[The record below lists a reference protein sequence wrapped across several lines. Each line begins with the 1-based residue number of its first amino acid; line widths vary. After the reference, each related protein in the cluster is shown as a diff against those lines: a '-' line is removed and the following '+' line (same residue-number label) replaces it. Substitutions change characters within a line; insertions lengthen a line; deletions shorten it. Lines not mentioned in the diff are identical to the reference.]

1 MTDQSQQTP
10 APPVTNPPVTT
21 PNSTDQTTTPP
32 PESKPIAAEG
42 SLVTEGTKDAIVA
55 KPEGAPEKYEAF
67 TLPEGYEANEPVLTE
82 ATGLFKEIGLSQ
94 AQAQKLVDFYS
105 KVSADA
111 ADAGVKLWQD
121 TQTAWREE
129 VKADPV
135 IGGQKLGPVMA
146 TIKKA
151 INTIGDAK
159 LISEFHEAMNIT
171 GAGNN
176 PAFIRAFHSLAQK
189 LVEGGPV
196 SGKPESSQK
205 PPATAG
211 AALYPN
217 LKSSG

>member
-1 MTDQSQQTP
+1 MTDQSQPTP
-10 APPVTNPPVTT
+10 VPQVTNP
-21 PNSTDQTTTPP
+21 QTTSNTQTQVVA
-32 PESKPIAAEG
+32 ETKPQATEAEG
-42 SLVTEGTKDAIVA
+42 SLVTEGTKDAVVA

-67 TLPEGYEANEPVLTE
+67 TLPEGYEANEPVLIE

-111 ADAGVKLWQD
+111 ADAGIKLWQE

-217 LKSSG
+217 LKPSQG

>member
-1 MTDQSQQTP
+1 MTDISQPTP
-10 APPVTNPPVTT
+10 VPQVTNPPVMT
-21 PNSTDQTTTPP
+21 PSSPDQKTTPP
-32 PESKPIAAEG
+32 QESKPTEG
-42 SLVTEGTKDAIVA
+42 EPSLVNAEAKPVA
-55 KPEGAPEKYEAF
+55 KPEGAPEKYAAF

-82 ATGLFKEIGLSQ
+82 ATGIFKDLGLSQ
-94 AQAQKLVDFYS
+94 GQAQKLVDFYS

-121 TQTAWREE
+121 TQSAWRDE

-146 TIKKA
+146 TINKA
-151 INTIGDAK
+151 ISTIGNAK
-159 LISEFHEAMNIT
+159 LISEFREAMNIT

-196 SGKPESSQK
+196 SGRPESSQK

-217 LKSSG
+217 LRPS